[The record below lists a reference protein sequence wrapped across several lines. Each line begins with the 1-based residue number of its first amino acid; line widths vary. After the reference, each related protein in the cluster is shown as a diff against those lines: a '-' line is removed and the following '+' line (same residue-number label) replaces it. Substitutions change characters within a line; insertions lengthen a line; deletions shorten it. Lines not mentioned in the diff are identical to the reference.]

1 MADLPAQVVASLS
14 RSPYM
19 RLARSKCSCYVLF
32 YSDRTRGIEIVM
44 SKLDFWAVVAVGTQ
58 LTLAAIVQVTV
69 LS

>member
-1 MADLPAQVVASLS
+1 
-14 RSPYM
+14 M
-19 RLARSKCSCYVLF
+19 RLARSKGSCYVLF
-32 YSDRTRGIEIVM
+32 HFDRTRGIEIVM